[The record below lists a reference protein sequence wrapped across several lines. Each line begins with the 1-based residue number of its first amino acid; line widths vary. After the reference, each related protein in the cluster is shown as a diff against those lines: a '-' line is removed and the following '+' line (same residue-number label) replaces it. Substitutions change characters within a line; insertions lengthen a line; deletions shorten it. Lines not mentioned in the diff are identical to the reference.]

1 MKTVLPADLRLADF
15 VRPGDRVM
23 VAHSTA
29 EPVTLLEQLV
39 GQRAGYS
46 GARVFMHVSFS
57 GTVKA
62 EHADALVIEGLG
74 AVGTQR
80 HLCKAGALDIIPSH
94 LSDLAHLFE
103 SGELKIDVAL
113 VQVSPPDEHG
123 RYSLGLVN
131 DYQMEALRHA
141 RTVIAEQNDQ
151 VPFTYAEPFLTARDI
166 HVIVPTSRPLIEVP
180 SAPAGELENRI
191 AAHAAP
197 YIGDGAILQLG
208 VGSIPEAIT
217 ASLVDRRHRG
227 FHTGVICDSYM
238 AEDRL
243 FKRPFPSPRYP
254 ALGSVGRNTALVALE
269 SAFGCRLRS
278 AGDLPGADGPAKIRL
293 PMVPSTGYPLPSGRV
308 RRPPHPSDAADR
320 SGPGRRV
327 A

>member
-1 MKTVLPADLRLADF
+1 
-15 VRPGDRVM
+15 
-23 VAHSTA
+23 
-29 EPVTLLEQLV
+29 
-39 GQRAGYS
+39 
-46 GARVFMHVSFS
+46 MHVSFA

-62 EHADALVIEGLG
+62 EHADAL
-74 AVGTQR
+74 
-80 HLCKAGALDIIPSH
+80 DIIPSH
-94 LSDLAHLFE
+94 LSYLAHLFE

-197 YIGDGAILQLG
+197 
-208 VGSIPEAIT
+208 
-217 ASLVDRRHRG
+217 
-227 FHTGVICDSYM
+227 
-238 AEDRL
+238 
-243 FKRPFPSPRYP
+243 
-254 ALGSVGRNTALVALE
+254 
-269 SAFGCRLRS
+269 
-278 AGDLPGADGPAKIRL
+278 
-293 PMVPSTGYPLPSGRV
+293 
-308 RRPPHPSDAADR
+308 
-320 SGPGRRV
+320 
-327 A
+327 